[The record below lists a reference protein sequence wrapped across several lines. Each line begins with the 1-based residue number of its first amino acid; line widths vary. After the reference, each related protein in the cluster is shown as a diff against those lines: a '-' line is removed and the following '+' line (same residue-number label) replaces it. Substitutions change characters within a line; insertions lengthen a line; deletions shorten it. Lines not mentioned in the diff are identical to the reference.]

1 MPKEKSFGISCH
13 ILYLRN
19 FNQTKKMDYK
29 KLDEDLN
36 TIVEKRIALSKIS
49 YADEAYDDIEEEM
62 HDLEDNFNENYGD
75 ELEDILEKIYAQL
88 KSDNEVLLPSAYLAN
103 EYHVMVPDAYGKVTY
118 EVIGRE
124 GVPLESEQFDKMD
137 VRLVLVPNPARFVLQ
152 INGKSMKDLWVA
164 R

>member
-1 MPKEKSFGISCH
+1 
-13 ILYLRN
+13 
-19 FNQTKKMDYK
+19 MDYK

-62 HDLEDNFNENYGD
+62 HDLEDDFNENYGD
-75 ELEDILEKIYAQL
+75 ELEDILDKIYAQL

-103 EYHVMVPDAYGKVTY
+103 EYHIMVPDAYGKVTY

-137 VRLVLVPNPARFVLQ
+137 VRLVLIPNPTRFVLQ

-164 R
+164 KK

>member
-1 MPKEKSFGISCH
+1 
-13 ILYLRN
+13 
-19 FNQTKKMDYK
+19 MDYK

>member
-1 MPKEKSFGISCH
+1 MN
-13 ILYLRN
+13 L
-19 FNQTKKMDYK
+19 K

-36 TIVEKRIALSKIS
+36 AIVEKRIALSKIS

-62 HDLEDNFNENYGD
+62 HDLEDDFNEAYGE
-75 ELEDILEKIYAQL
+75 ELEDILEKIYDQL

-103 EYHVMVPDAYGKVTY
+103 EYHSKMPDASGKVTY
-118 EVIGRE
+118 EVVGRE
-124 GVPLESEQFDKMD
+124 GVPVESEQFDKMD

-164 R
+164 K

>member
-1 MPKEKSFGISCH
+1 
-13 ILYLRN
+13 
-19 FNQTKKMDYK
+19 MDYK

-49 YADEAYDDIEEEM
+49 YADETYDDIEEEM
-62 HDLEDNFNENYGD
+62 HDLEDDFNDNFGD

-103 EYHVMVPDAYGKVTY
+103 EYQSMMPDAFGKVTY
-118 EVIGRE
+118 EVTGIE
-124 GVPLESEQFDKMD
+124 GVPVESEQFDKMD
-137 VRLVLVPNPARFVLQ
+137 VRLILIPNPARFVLH

-164 R
+164 KK

>member
-1 MPKEKSFGISCH
+1 MN
-13 ILYLRN
+13 L
-19 FNQTKKMDYK
+19 K

-36 TIVEKRIALSKIS
+36 AIVEKRIALSKIS

-62 HDLEDNFNENYGD
+62 HDLEDDFNEAYGE
-75 ELEDILEKIYAQL
+75 ELEDILEKIYDQL

-103 EYHVMVPDAYGKVTY
+103 EYHSKMPDANGKVTY
-118 EVIGRE
+118 EVVGRE
-124 GVPLESEQFDKMD
+124 GVPVESEQFDKMD

-164 R
+164 K

>member
-1 MPKEKSFGISCH
+1 MN
-13 ILYLRN
+13 L
-19 FNQTKKMDYK
+19 K
-29 KLDEDLN
+29 KLEEDLN

-62 HDLEDNFNENYGD
+62 HDLEDDFNEEYGD

-103 EYHVMVPDAYGKVTY
+103 EYSSMMPDASGRVTY
-118 EVIGRE
+118 EVVGKE
-124 GVPLESEQFDKMD
+124 GVPVESEQFDKMD
-137 VRLVLVPNPARFVLQ
+137 VRLVLVPNPARFILQ

-164 R
+164 K